1 MVLKLALT
9 DVERLNTSPCP
20 AAPPRTCTALLRG
33 TIGPMS
39 SQGSPSIIRSGIG
52 GSDFV
57 AKFMMLKILAR
68 EHNRVAAELAKMHPA
83 WNDDKLYSEV
93 MHMVHVVVIVSYIS
107 TPRGTRIHF
116 LLVSFRISSHP
127 EFALQHLLIRLV
139 QLSSPRC
146 NTSLTGIVKL
156 SSLSSWSMII
166 CSRSS

>member
-1 MVLKLALT
+1 MFLGQEVHYCMVYIAYFTELNLKICDYAQK
-9 DVERLNTSPCP
+9 RRICP
-20 AAPPRTCTALLRG
+20 ENFKYTPDKNFHGHFCPRRKA
-33 TIGPMS
+33 
-39 SQGSPSIIRSGIG
+39 
-52 GSDFV
+52 
-57 AKFMMLKILAR
+57 AKFCR
-68 EHNRVAAELAKMHPA
+68 PA
-83 WNDDKLYSEV
+83 HSFHRSY
-93 MHMVHVVVIVSYIS
+93 ISYIS
-107 TPRGTRIHF
+107 TLGGTRIHF